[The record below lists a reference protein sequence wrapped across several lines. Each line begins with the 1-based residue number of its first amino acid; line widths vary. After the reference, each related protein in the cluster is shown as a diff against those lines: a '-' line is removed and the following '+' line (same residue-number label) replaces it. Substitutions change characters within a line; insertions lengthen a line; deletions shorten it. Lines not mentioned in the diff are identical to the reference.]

1 MAIFQQ
7 NMHHF
12 LSGTSALQCPIMKIN
27 EHFLAYLRYVGG
39 GASPDALQTEGLLVA
54 QENRG
59 ID

>member
-7 NMHHF
+7 NMQHF
-12 LSGTSALQCPIMKIN
+12 LSGTSALQCPIMKIIVIF
-27 EHFLAYLRYVGG
+27 FLRIRYVGG